1 VAQPKVFISYRR
13 DEPGD
18 YAGHIYRALRD
29 TFGADSIFIDVVT
42 LGPGTNWAEEI
53 TTTVGE
59 SRALLVVI
67 GPQWATLAKSGTKE
81 QDFVELEV
89 QLALQRPDTKVI
101 PVLVGGATMP
111 DASELPPSLA
121 KLAERHALTL
131 HNQYWEYGIEELR
144 KALERCGLQRLPPPA
159 PPPPPPDGTRPEDE
173 PTVVSDS
180 PSVVVLVLQ
189 GVVLAFVTGLVAN
202 WLVSE
207 VMRSPDEFS
216 NPDAAAA
223 VGVARR
229 TIQWAIVGGVLATW
243 LALAHRGGRN
253 PAARAF
259 AGLVLGAV
267 AGAIG
272 GTVDALPAFTDQEF
286 GSWLQTA
293 ALAATGALI
302 GAFLGGSWEPPHSA
316 YGLVAGAGAGALAEL
331 LVETVD
337 KTGQAA
343 LRVAIVAGLV
353 LVALAALTA
362 AREAGARG
370 GPAGA
375 QLPPPRAP

>member
-144 KALERCGLQRLPPPA
+144 KALERCGLQRLAPPA
-159 PPPPPPDGTRPEDE
+159 PPSPPPRVTPPEDDR
-173 PTVVSDS
+173 TVVSGS
-180 PSVVVLVLQ
+180 PSVGMLVLQ
-189 GVVLAFVTGLVAN
+189 GVVLAFAAGLVAN
-202 WLVSE
+202 LLVSE
-207 VMRSPDEFS
+207 ILPDP
-216 NPDAAAA
+216 NDYGGDKGAAIGVGRRAA
-223 VGVARR
+223 
-229 TIQWAIVGGVLATW
+229 QWAIVGAVLALW
-243 LALAHRGGRN
+243 LALSYRGERN
-253 PAARAF
+253 PVSRAI
-259 AGLVLGAV
+259 AGFLLGAL

-272 GTVDALPAFTDQEF
+272 GTVDALPDFTDEEF
-286 GSWLQTA
+286 GSWLEPA
-293 ALAATGALI
+293 ALAATGGLVGAL
-302 GAFLGGSWEPPHSA
+302 LGGSWEPPHGA
-316 YGLVAGAGAGALAEL
+316 YGFVAGAAAGAVADRI
-331 LVETVD
+331 VQGAD
-337 KTGQAA
+337 QAGEIA
-343 LRVAIVAGLV
+343 LRVTLVVGLV
-353 LVALAALTA
+353 LIALAALTA
-362 AREAGARG
+362 ARETAARG
-370 GPAGA
+370 RPAGA
-375 QLPPPRAP
+375 HLPPPRAP

>member
-67 GPQWATLAKSGTKE
+67 GPSWARLAKSGTKE

-89 QLALQRPDTKVI
+89 QLALQRPDTTVI

-111 DASELPPSLA
+111 DASELPPSLM

-131 HNQYWEYGIEELR
+131 HNQYWDHGIEELR
-144 KALERCGLQRLPPPA
+144 KALERCGLRRLA
-159 PPPPPPDGTRPEDE
+159 PPPPPRPPQGETQPEDE
-173 PTVVSDS
+173 PTVVSGS
-180 PSVVVLVLQ
+180 PSVGMLVLQ
-189 GVVLAFVTGLVAN
+189 GVVLAFVAGLVAN
-202 WLVSE
+202 WLVARA
-207 VMRSPDEFS
+207 MPAPDEFD
-216 NPDAAAA
+216 NPDTAAAI
-223 VGVARR
+223 GVARR
-229 TIQWAIVGGVLATW
+229 TAQWAMVGAVLALW
-243 LALAHRGGRN
+243 LALANRGGRS
-253 PAARAF
+253 PVGRAI
-259 AGLVLGAV
+259 AGLLLGAI

-286 GSWLQTA
+286 DDWLQTA
-293 ALAATGALI
+293 ALAATGGLI
-302 GAFLGGSWEPPHSA
+302 GALLGGSWEPPHSM

-331 LVETVD
+331 IVANVD

-343 LRVAIVAGLV
+343 LRVAIIAGLV
-353 LVALAALTA
+353 LGALAALTA
-362 AREAGARG
+362 AREAGPAR
-370 GPAGA
+370 AH
-375 QLPPPRAP
+375 LPPPRAH